1 MNLILSALTAAAAG
15 GAWSLA
21 GWKAACCGAAY
32 LSFLFWKGTWK
43 TAAIQTGIFILFTMN
58 YLVQDSLNKS
68 SLDPAGQTFV
78 LIFSETPFI
87 DGNSFTTAARIKS
100 GESVIVKK
108 RLQTLLEKKGM
119 EESYVIGMECTVS
132 GRLEKPDPARNPHS
146 FDYQK
151 YLSHH
156 GIHWILKVQEFQS
169 CARKS
174 QGLTDRISQ
183 ARYEGIRLVQKHFS
197 REGSGIAAALL
208 FGEDRLIHE
217 ETTNLYRKLGIVH
230 LLSISGLH
238 VALLTGALFIGGI
251 RAGLTRNQM
260 SIILIILLPVYAVMT
275 GMSPPV
281 VRACGMAGL
290 FFLARLLGFHLSGMH
305 TLSLAFLAM
314 LALQPF
320 SLFDAGFQLSFT
332 VTAALLLSVN
342 ILSHGQHVLKA
353 SFLISLISLL
363 SSVPI
368 MLHHFYEVSIAGLW
382 MNLLFVPLFS
392 FVALPLSIAA
402 FSAFLIY
409 PALSGGFIFLF
420 DQLIEWMNIVLE
432 KASAFPLAAALIGK
446 PAGIVISIL
455 SLLIFLVF
463 NYWDQKKVQKV
474 KRALVLLFLLLG
486 FQYFSEY
493 FNPYGKIVF
502 LDVGQGDSIFI
513 RLPMGRGTY
522 LIDTGGQMTFSEEK
536 WVEKVRK
543 FDPGKDIVVPF
554 LKAEGITSLDKLI
567 LTHPD
572 QDHIGGAAAV
582 LKEIKVRQLMITGGA
597 AEGYEEL
604 LKDFPRIN
612 TIAVNEGFRWTE
624 GRDQFHIV
632 SASGEEGNT
641 NEASIV
647 IYAVIGGKRW
657 LFTGDLG
664 KSGEEG
670 LLRRYPSI
678 RADVLKAGHHGS
690 RHSSAPLFIEKLDAD
705 VSILS
710 SGRNNR
716 YGHPHQEVLDI
727 LNRENMVILRT
738 DTHGAIS
745 YKFFRGKGTFSVM
758 LP

>member
-32 LSFLFWKGTWK
+32 LSFLFWKRTPK

-58 YLVQDSLNKS
+58 NLVHDSFNKS
-68 SLDPAGQTFV
+68 TLDPAGQTFI
-78 LIFSETPFI
+78 LIFSEIPFI
-87 DGNSFTTAARIKS
+87 DGNSLTTAARTKS
-100 GESVIVKK
+100 GETILVKK
-108 RLQTLLEKKGM
+108 RLQTLLEKKGL
-119 EESYVIGMECTVS
+119 EESYTIGMECTVS
-132 GRLEKPDPARNPHS
+132 GRLEKPDPSRNPHS

-151 YLSHH
+151 YLRHQ
-156 GIHWILKVQEFQS
+156 GIHWILRVQEFQS
-169 CARKS
+169 CAPKR
-174 QGLTDRISQ
+174 QGLTDRLSQ
-183 ARYEGIRLVQKHFS
+183 ARYEGIRSVERHFS

-217 ETTNLYRKLGIVH
+217 EITNLYRKLGIVH

-238 VALLTGALFIGGI
+238 VALLTGALFIGGL

-260 SIILIILLPVYAVMT
+260 SIILMILLPAYAVMT

-281 VRACGMAGL
+281 VRACGMAGI
-290 FFLARLLGFHLSGMH
+290 FFLAGLLGFHLSGLQ
-305 TLSLAFLAM
+305 TLSLAFLTM
-314 LALQPF
+314 LALQPY

-332 VTAALLLSVN
+332 VTAALFLSVS
-342 ILSHGQHVLKA
+342 ILSYGKHVLKE

-363 SSVPI
+363 SSLPI

-392 FVALPLSIAA
+392 FVALPLAIAA
-402 FSAFLIY
+402 FSAFLIH
-409 PALSGGFIFLF
+409 PVLSGGFIFLF
-420 DQLIEWMNIVLE
+420 DQLVKWVNIVLE
-432 KASAFPLAAALIGK
+432 KASAFPMAAVVIGK
-446 PAGIVISIL
+446 PSCIAISIL

-463 NYWDQKKVQKV
+463 NYWEQRKVQKV

-486 FQYFSEY
+486 FQYFNEY
-493 FNPYGKIVF
+493 VNPYGEIVF
-502 LDVGQGDSIFI
+502 LDVGLGDSIFI

-536 WVEKVRK
+536 WMEKGRD

-582 LKEIKVRQLMITGGA
+582 LKEIKVGQLMITGGA
-597 AEGYEEL
+597 VEGYEEL
-604 LKDFPRIN
+604 SRDFPRIKAS
-612 TIAVNEGFRWTE
+612 AVTEGTGWME
-624 GRDQFHIV
+624 GRDQFQIV

-647 IYAVIGGKRW
+647 IYAAIGGKRW

-670 LLRRYPSI
+670 LLRRYPSM

-690 RHSSAPLFIEKLDAD
+690 RHSSAPAFIKKLGAEIT
-705 VSILS
+705 ILS

-716 YGHPHQEVLDI
+716 YGHPHQDVLDI